1 MKKIF
6 LLLSFVLSG
15 TVFAQEQ
22 GLALDMRFDQ
32 FKRLTQEAD
41 VRGLPASLYIN
52 TNTLNSLNNAFTS
65 NPTEYTRLITL
76 YTEKLAS
83 DMSRGRVLPSEL
95 SGRVRIAVK
104 NFTAQTLVQNYLNG
118 RLELRDFVT
127 QIEPK
132 NQMYQS
138 QAQVVSYL
146 RALRDSQT
154 AEVPA
159 DLVMQS
165 IKLGSTN
172 ARLVTYLRAR
182 LNIFGYRVR
191 TDNPVFDEELQQ
203 AVYTFQYDQ
212 KLESDGTVGPNTW
225 GALNR
230 SINDILIQ
238 ASVNL
243 DRTRWLPN
251 TLEPQRIS
259 VNLAEQSFHYFENN
273 TESLTF
279 KTINGRVDRQ
289 TPIMIDVAKNVVL
302 NPTWTVPFSI
312 FVKDKLP
319 VLKQDPSYVT
329 RLHMKLYDDLTG
341 QEVDPLTVDWSQV
354 DASNLHYTLV
364 QQPGPWNALG
374 FIKFPLGNP
383 YAIYLHDT
391 DSRPLFSKNPRLFSS
406 GCVRLEKPFD
416 LAEKILGNPRWTI
429 DTLKAATELS
439 PVQATESSWLKTK
452 NPMPVYLLY
461 TTLFQSNDGRIV
473 ILPDSYGID
482 QEMAT
487 RLSN

>member
-6 LLLSFVLSG
+6 LLLSFVLSIS
-15 TVFAQEQ
+15 VFAKAQD
-22 GLALDMRFDQ
+22 LALEMRFDQ
-32 FKRLTQEAD
+32 FKRLTEEAD
-41 VRGLPASLYIN
+41 LRGLPASLYLN
-52 TNTLNSLNNAFTS
+52 ANTLNALNSAFA
-65 NPTEYTRLITL
+65 NPAEYTRLITL

-83 DMSRGRVLPSEL
+83 DLSRGRMLPTEL

-104 NFTAQTLVQNYLNG
+104 PFTGQAAVQNYLSG
-118 RLELRDFVT
+118 QLELRDFVA
-127 QIEPK
+127 QLEPK
-132 NQMYQS
+132 NSMYMRQV
-138 QAQVVSYL
+138 QVVGYL
-146 RALRDSQT
+146 RALRNSHT
-154 AEVPA
+154 AEVPQ
-159 DLVMQS
+159 DLVLQN

-172 ARLVTYLRAR
+172 VKLISYLRTR

-191 TDNPVFDEELQQ
+191 TDNTIFDEELAQ
-203 AVYTFQYDQ
+203 AVYAFQFDQ
-212 KLESDGTVGPNTW
+212 KLESDGAVGPNTW

-230 SINDILIQ
+230 SIGDILMQ

-251 TLEPQRIS
+251 TLEPQRIA
-259 VNLAEQSFHYFENN
+259 VNLAEQSFVYFENN
-273 TESLTF
+273 TESLSF
-279 KTINGRVDRQ
+279 KTINGRTDRQ

-341 QEVDPLTVDWSQV
+341 LEVDPLTVDWSLI
-354 DASNLHYTLV
+354 DSTNLHYTLI

-391 DSRPLFSKNPRLFSS
+391 DSRALFAKNPRLFSS
-406 GCVRLEKPFD
+406 GCVRLEKPFE
-416 LAEKILGNPRWTI
+416 LGEKILGNPKWTV
-429 DTLKAATELS
+429 DSLMAATELN
-439 PVQATESSWLKTK
+439 PVQATESTWLKTK
-452 NPMPVYLLY
+452 KPVPVYLLY
-461 TTLFQSNDGRIV
+461 TTLFQGNDGRIV
-473 ILPDSYGID
+473 VLPDSYGID
-482 QEMAT
+482 QEMMA
-487 RLSN
+487 RLRN